1 MVAPKLYD
9 STIELAIRSV
19 ESLGLLVLRDIHRFS
34 RYGEDFNFPNI
45 VIAINTNGIAHVRYD
60 HHENIFHQNEVA
72 VISSNHVIHIV
83 ETSEVYSM
91 TLIVIANSLLGLFK
105 TMAFRHDFQKYHSAP
120 SCILNEHQTQQLL
133 DIVKVMETVS
143 DPEMKIDFRK
153 EVQCGLLHIF
163 NELLTSF
170 RTDHDNSRQATRSTL
185 VFNRFMDL
193 LAANYTKEHEV
204 QFYAKELCMTP
215 KYFSKI
221 ITDVTGRGA
230 NSWINEYI
238 INKAKNMLRSRP
250 DLTLQ
255 KIGFM
260 LGFPEQASFTRF
272 FHKQTGVSPRAYR
285 N

>member
-34 RYGEDFNFPNI
+34 RYGEDFIFPN
-45 VIAINTNGIAHVRYD
+45 VVLAINTSGIAHVRYD
-60 HHENIFHQNEVA
+60 HQEDIFHQNEVA
-72 VISSNHVIHIV
+72 VISPNHVIHVV

-91 TLIVIANSLLGLFK
+91 TLIVVANSLLEQFK
-105 TMAFRHDFQKYHSAP
+105 MTAFRHDFQKYHSAP
-120 SCILNEHQTQQLL
+120 SCILSERQTQQLL
-133 DIVKVMETVS
+133 DIAKVMETIS
-143 DPEMKIDFRK
+143 DPELKMEFRK
-153 EVQCGLLHIF
+153 EAQCGLLHIF

-170 RTDHDNSRQATRSTL
+170 RTDYDASRQATRSTL

-193 LAANYTKEHEV
+193 LAANYAKEHEV

-238 INKAKNMLRSRP
+238 INKAKNMLRTRP

-255 KIGFM
+255 KIGTL

-272 FHKQTGVSPRAYR
+272 FHKQAGVSPRAYR
-285 N
+285 G